1 MMSLSNEGCS
11 LVRFLTIAFVAAQL
25 GSSVARADIVYTI
38 DTTITSSD
46 PTGNPLQTDTVDGS
60 ITTDGTIGVLTASNI
75 LSWNLDLTDHLNAAN
90 DVDLTNTNSF
100 IDTFFGSS
108 LSATATGLFFNYS
121 AAGEFGIQE
130 DGFYTS
136 GEHYFCFSTG
146 TADCLAGETITPG
159 NVFLD
164 GVVATGSA
172 EPIGT
177 QPLNQSSVPEPSSYG
192 LMLAGLLGVGGGL
205 KRRFFS

>member
-1 MMSLSNEGCS
+1 MMSLSNEGCR

-38 DTTITSSD
+38 DTTITSSV

-90 DVDLTNTNSF
+90 NVDLTNTNSF

-108 LSATATGLFFNYS
+108 RS
-121 AAGEFGIQE
+121 EE
-130 DGFYTS
+130 HTS
-136 GEHYFCFSTG
+136 ELQS
-146 TADCLAGETITPG
+146 
-159 NVFLD
+159 
-164 GVVATGSA
+164 
-172 EPIGT
+172 
-177 QPLNQSSVPEPSSYG
+177 PLHLVC
-192 LMLAGLLGVGGGL
+192 
-205 KRRFFS
+205 R

>member
-1 MMSLSNEGCS
+1 MMSLSNEGCR

-100 IDTFFGSS
+100 
-108 LSATATGLFFNYS
+108 NYS

-130 DGFYTS
+130 DCFYTS

-146 TADCLAGETITPG
+146 TVDCLAGETITPG

-205 KRRFFS
+205 KRRFF